1 MPSDHTE
8 QSAAAGSRREDD
20 GGPIVEAEV
29 IEISSYRRS
38 RYERNGRSLPHLGD
52 DPDWTPT
59 SFELPTPISDEGP
72 QRWFDRFRR

>member
-1 MPSDHTE
+1 MPSDHIE
-8 QSAAAGSRREDD
+8 PAVEESGDEHSGR
-20 GGPIVEAEV
+20 PIAEAE
-29 IEISSYRRS
+29 IIDISNYRRS

-59 SFELPTPISDEGP
+59 SFQLPTPISDEGP

>member
-8 QSAAAGSRREDD
+8 PWRTASGSEPR
-20 GGPIVEAEV
+20 GGRVAKAKV
-29 IEISSYRRS
+29 IDISSYRRS